1 MRNKTHGNNSLEI
14 IMHNIPF
21 FGKLDKGVKDTKKK
35 MVNHCALDCKLLVC
49 SPVQHPPLFNTS
61 Y

>member
-21 FGKLDKGVKDTKKK
+21 FGKLDKGVKDKKK
-35 MVNHCALDCKLLVC
+35 KNGKPG
-49 SPVQHPPLFNTS
+49 SE
-61 Y
+61 